1 MSRECPM
8 GKNLKGKFKKKFK
21 GGKGKRRSTPGRHI
35 RATSRDDDDDV
46 LGEEE
51 EEEESNQVDI
61 RAMLKEMTPA
71 DRINL
76 LSEID
81 SEDF

>member
-21 GGKGKRRSTPGRHI
+21 GGKGKRRSTPGCHI
-35 RATSRDDDDDV
+35 RATSQDDDDDI
-46 LGEEE
+46 LGEE

-71 DRINL
+71 ERINL
-76 LSEID
+76 LSKID

>member
-1 MSRECPM
+1 
-8 GKNLKGKFKKKFK
+8 
-21 GGKGKRRSTPGRHI
+21 
-35 RATSRDDDDDV
+35 

-71 DRINL
+71 ERINL